1 MKPLAVVVG
10 WRAAANNCLPLKTQ
24 NGEKKVNVLAHERMS
39 VSMSTNEQRTW
50 GSRFLKAEWF
60 LLILLAGSLTL
71 NVYQGWKLK
80 GKTESPPAPPVTQKL
95 SAGMSIPVLNVTSSA
110 GVPDAISY
118 SNTKPTVLYV
128 FSPSCDW
135 CQRNNANVN
144 AIATL
149 KNDSYTFV
157 GLSLSDYQLRK
168 YVETEHIP
176 FPVYSGL
183 TGELIEKLGFTE
195 TPQLLVISSD
205 GIVLKSWTGAF
216 VKEVA
221 QDVEGYFN
229 IRLPGV
235 TVKR

>member
-1 MKPLAVVVG
+1 
-10 WRAAANNCLPLKTQ
+10 
-24 NGEKKVNVLAHERMS
+24 MS
-39 VSMSTNEQRTW
+39 SNEQRTW
-50 GSRFLKAEWF
+50 GARFFKAEWF
-60 LLILLAGSLTL
+60 LLILLAGSLSL

-80 GKTESPPAPPVTQKL
+80 GKTASPPAPPETKKL
-95 SAGMSIPVLNVTSSA
+95 SAGMSIPVLSVTNTA
-110 GVPDAISY
+110 GAPDAISY
-118 SNTKPTVLYV
+118 SNAKPTVLYV

-149 KNDSYTFV
+149 KDDSYRFV
-157 GLSLSDYQLRK
+157 GLSLSDYQLLK
-168 YVETEHIP
+168 YVETEHIA

-183 TGELIEKLGFTE
+183 AGELIERLGFSE

-216 VKEVA
+216 VKDVA

-235 TVKR
+235 TAKR